1 MKLAEHVQHIKGVT
15 YQSFDNLFARLG
27 IRAKELAGQD
37 LIPNQQL
44 SKRAKILELIDNHKE
59 EKDDYAGAR
68 ERALEELTFTLFN
81 RIAAVK
87 VMEAKTLFPEIITKR
102 PENGDRSF
110 QHKAWLE
117 QNPDMR
123 SEELEGLRE
132 FIKHAFNNLGEELAL
147 YHKSYPYALLPDTI
161 DLNDIIEAFNAV
173 EKDKDIED
181 RIWASDDVLG
191 WLYESYNNDKKEAFK
206 EDGGKTEYDKVS
218 LQSQVYTPRWVVEFL
233 VNNSLGKLYLEMY
246 PTSDIKNRKKIANA
260 PKEQLREPKPLHEVT
275 LVDPALGSGNF
286 LLYAFDLFYE
296 LYMDQIDFF
305 GADYEEEDIPKLIIE
320 NNLFGI
326 DLDDRAVQLAQLGL
340 YIKAKGKNRNT
351 PIPSFHV
358 VSSDFYLP
366 DFETV
371 RPLFEDGGGLESG
384 VTDLLKE
391 IWDDLQNAHKFG
403 SLLKIEDRVN
413 RRLEKFKEEPMD
425 LFVQEEMAKYGEFEE
440 KFFPRIRKAVKQHAN
455 GSTTAFVKEKTLDAL
470 TYLEVI
476 TQKYDVAVANPP
488 YTDSSDFGPDLKKF
502 IEDNYKEPQK
512 FHTNLYAAFIK
523 RCSELAKTNGKI
535 AQIHPLTFMYISSF
549 EDVRKYILEQLYI
562 DLMVEFGLGGVF
574 LTTKVDVDVVGYVLD
589 KEPKGT
595 YSFFMNLKSYKGVS
609 RKKEIFLDAYDDLGN
624 GVKNSHN
631 YKLRQEKLKEIEGY
645 PFIYWISDGFRQKFR
660 EKTLQHF
667 YKVAQG
673 LATANND
680 RFLRF
685 WWEVDQSKISNDYYE
700 DQKKW
705 VPYAKGGPYQ
715 KWFGNDW
722 LVVNWAKDGKEIKNM
737 TDEDGNQRSRPQNKE
752 FYFREGITY
761 SASGSKGVSFRHLEE
776 NHIFDVGGSSIFP
789 LKENDIS
796 YTLALLNSS
805 LAFYAANCL
814 NPTVNTQVGDLKRVP
829 FVKPSSNLESKV
841 VKLTENNIAINKEV
855 LSYNLTEKNYNGSPI
870 MEFSNKKDLKDRI
883 KAFISYKNKLFT
895 IQLLSEAVIDELI
908 FKIYDLSEQDIE
920 QVLQSEGKNVSDYP
934 LLPEALESFTD
945 SVKDSKF
952 ITYELKEKLN
962 RLKVDES
969 IEKKE
974 SKISKDLSKLY
985 QSGSSL
991 ESFCIKN
998 EINPINVWFWF
1009 KKNNVLPGSQTE
1021 KIALDFLIEHVSE
1034 ILMKDQDGIIPLVR
1048 HAGEDTL
1055 INRLENHMRNKGL
1068 SNTQISQLDILL
1080 NDSINNYLKND
1091 FFSDLSDNLNLFRH
1105 LPKTP
1110 FIWHLSS
1117 GPHKGFECYLSI
1129 YKWSRDNLHSLKSV
1143 YIEKR
1148 ERALKNRL
1156 TDLGD
1161 RSDAA
1166 SQNERDTIQKQ
1177 LEEIEEFK
1185 EKIDDLIASGY
1196 DPILDDGV
1204 GKNIAPLQKRGL
1216 IPYDVLT
1223 KSQLKK
1229 YLNADW

>member
-1 MKLAEHVQHIKGVT
+1 MKLAEHVQHIKDVT

-27 IRAKELAGQD
+27 IRAKELAGED
-37 LIPNQQL
+37 LIPDQQL

-117 QNPDMR
+117 QNPGMR

-147 YHKSYPYALLPDTI
+147 YHKSYPYALLPNNI
-161 DLNDIIEAFNAV
+161 DLNEIIEAFNAV
-173 EKDKDIED
+173 QKDKDIED
-181 RIWASDDVLG
+181 RIWASDDILG
-191 WLYESYNNDKKEAFK
+191 WLYESYNNDKKQQHK
-206 EDGGKTEYDKVS
+206 DSGDDTEYDKVS
-218 LQSQVYTPRWVVEFL
+218 LQSQWYTPRWVVEFL

-260 PKEQLREPKPLHEVT
+260 PKEQLRDPKPLHEVT

-296 LYMDQIDFF
+296 LYMDQIEFF
-305 GADYEEEDIPKLIIE
+305 GADYDEEDIPKLIIE

-351 PIPSFHV
+351 PVPSFHV

-440 KFFPRIRKAVKQHAN
+440 KFFPRIRKAVKKHAN

-470 TYLEVI
+470 TYLDIV
-476 TQKYDVAVANPP
+476 TRKYDISVANPP
-488 YTDSSDFGPDLKKF
+488 YTPSDKYGEVLKDFVK
-502 IEDNYKEPQK
+502 DNYKNGLNVYE
-512 FHTNLYAAFIK
+512 NLYSCFFKRMDEITNSDGYVGMISPMTFMFIDSFKHMREFMLKKYLIDVFVHFGFGGIFNVSIDPAFFCLRKKGDFLPKNSTFIK
-523 RCSELAKTNGKI
+523 LDDLFNNDKVEIFHEIIEN
-535 AQIHPLTFMYISSF
+535 FNSSHA
-549 EDVRKYILEQLYI
+549 RKYSIDQRKLLEI
-562 DLMVEFGLGGVF
+562 
-574 LTTKVDVDVVGYVLD
+574 
-589 KEPKGT
+589 
-595 YSFFMNLKSYKGVS
+595 KSNPY
-609 RKKEIFLDAYDDLGN
+609 
-624 GVKNSHN
+624 
-631 YKLRQEKLKEIEGY
+631 
-645 PFIYWISDGFRQKFR
+645 IYWISDSFR
-660 EKTLQHF
+660 EKFKSSIVGDNL
-667 YKVAQG
+667 KVCQG
-673 LATANND
+673 LATGNNQ
-680 RFLRF
+680 RFCRF
-685 WWEVDQSKISNDYYE
+685 WWELTREYKLLDKSE
-700 DQKKW
+700 KW
-705 VPYAKGGPYQ
+705 YPYAKGGAFN
-715 KWFGNDW
+715 KWHGNLW
-722 LVVNWAKDGKEIKNM
+722 LTVNWENNGQEIKNY
-737 TDEDGNQRSRPQNKE
+737 TDDKGKQKSRPQNIKY
-752 FYFREGITY
+752 YFKEGITY
-761 SASGSKGVSFRHLEE
+761 SASGRGGYAFRHLPKGS
-776 NHIFDVGGSSIFP
+776 IFDVGGSSIFLTNEESNIP
-789 LKENDIS
+789 YVLG
-796 YTLALLNSS
+796 LLNSK
-805 LAFYAANCL
+805 LCFYIANCL
-814 NPTVNTQVGDLKRVP
+814 NPTANIQVGDIKRIP
-829 FVKPSSNLESKV
+829 YATHNAYEDSVKKLSNI
-841 VKLTENNIAINKEV
+841 NINIAESINGYKIFEPNFNNTPFDHQDGKA
-855 LSYNLTEKNYNGSPI
+855 LSDLLRKFFAHENL
-870 MEFSNKKDLKDRI
+870 LK
-883 KAFISYKNKLFT
+883 S
-895 IQLLSEAVIDELI
+895 IQLLNKSIIDDLIFDIYELSDDDRIQVLKSEGPSIGNYPVLSEALSRFKDAIHDLDYVTDELW
-908 FKIYDLSEQDIE
+908 KKLEQLEQDE
-920 QVLQSEGKNVSDYP
+920 QVIE
-934 LLPEALESFTD
+934 T
-945 SVKDSKF
+945 
-952 ITYELKEKLN
+952 KEKLG
-962 RLKVDES
+962 
-969 IEKKE
+969 KE
-974 SKISKDLSKLY
+974 FSKLY
-985 QSGSSL
+985 QSNYGF
-991 ESFCIKN
+991 EEFCIEN
-998 EINPINVWFWF
+998 EINPINLWYWF
-1009 KKNNVLPGSQTE
+1009 KESGIVPQQRAHD
-1021 KIALDFLIEHVSE
+1021 IALEFLADLIREV
-1034 ILMKDQDGIIPLVR
+1034 LMEDEDGMIPLVR
-1048 HAGEDTL
+1048 NAGEEVL
-1055 INRLENHMRNKGL
+1055 IDRLERKMREKGF
-1068 SNTQISQLDILL
+1068 STAQISQLDGLL
-1080 NDSINNYLKND
+1080 GRPLNEYLEEH
-1091 FFSDLSDNLNLFRH
+1091 FFEELSDHLNLFNYF
-1105 LPKTP
+1105 PKTP

-1117 GPHKGFECYLSI
+1117 GPHKGFECYLVI
-1129 YKWSRDNLHSLKSV
+1129 YKWNRDNLLSLKSV

-1148 ERALKNRL
+1148 DRALKNRL

-1185 EKIDDLIASGY
+1185 EEIDDLIASGY